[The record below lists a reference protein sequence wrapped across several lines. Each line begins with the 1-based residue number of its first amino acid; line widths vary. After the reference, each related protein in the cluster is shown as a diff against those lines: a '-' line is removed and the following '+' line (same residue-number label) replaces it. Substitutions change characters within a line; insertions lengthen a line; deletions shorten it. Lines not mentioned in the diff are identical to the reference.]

1 MSDFTLVSAYDN
13 CFIEKGSTPTSLAM
27 YLEKTI
33 EWCFSLIA
41 MLSKPFISATSRLPD
56 VTSVIGQRDMI
67 GDTFCAQEIFFCA
80 FEMQPSQSL
89 WDLFFYTLPSL
100 LGAEE
105 TT

>member
-1 MSDFTLVSAYDN
+1 
-13 CFIEKGSTPTSLAM
+13 
-27 YLEKTI
+27 
-33 EWCFSLIA
+33 
-41 MLSKPFISATSRLPD
+41 MLSKPFISATSHLPD
-56 VTSVIGQRDMI
+56 VTSVIGQRDII
-67 GDTFCAQEIFFCA
+67 GDTFCAQQIFFCA